1 MKKLFSLKLWRA
13 LTMVLSSIL
22 VLLLILNNVATA
34 KASVLITVLGGETFR
49 IEKSDTEENTE
60 YFKRDFNSK
69 DVLQNYM
76 DQICRDVEAEGIVLL
91 KNDENEDGV
100 AALPLREKS
109 AVSLFG
115 QGSVKFNYSSTGSSA
130 TSSTSAYP
138 TLKEALTDFSVNE
151 TLWNFY
157 SQGAAASYKRGQSN
171 FIYKINEAP
180 WSVYTQDV
188 KNSFASFGDA
198 AIFVISRD
206 SGEGMDISTAGS
218 DGLDGSYLS
227 LSEEE
232 REVLKEITLLRKSG
246 VFDRVIVLLNSSQ
259 QIQLDFLF
267 DNDIT
272 VDACLWVGNV
282 GSTGIYAINDILT
295 GKVVPSGRL
304 SDTYLKNNFSSPAMA
319 TWALN
324 PNRSFTQTYSNAAD
338 YSQFGATQN
347 VYAVYVE
354 GIYVGYRY
362 YETRYTD
369 FVEGAA
375 NVGNYDYD
383 QDVAY
388 PFGHGLS
395 YSDFYYSNFS
405 VKEEGDKFE
414 ISVNVLNIGEY
425 DAKEVVEVYLSKPY
439 TDYDRAN
446 GVEKAAVELAGFKKI
461 ALRSGQDK
469 TVTITVDKSQL
480 KSYDANGKGTYIIES
495 GDYYFTV
502 ASDSHDA
509 AKNVLAA
516 KGVNVDGKTAAEAN
530 AFTYKKM
537 LTIDGGVDATTYA
550 ASAVNENVVIE
561 NRFDFSDINR
571 YEGRGNNSVTYVSRS
586 NWEGTFPKAAVSL
599 YITEQM
605 ANDIASY
612 KPLVEDG
619 STMPTYGASNGLTL
633 AMMRGLSYDDPA
645 WQNLLDQMTYAEQAY
660 LITNGQHNTVVLESV
675 GKPATR
681 DENGPNGVSGST
693 TGTSLPSEGIWAS
706 TFNLELIKK
715 IGDALAEDA
724 LAAGITGL
732 YAPGVN
738 LHRTP
743 FGGRAHEYFSEDPFL
758 MAMCSVSETR
768 GMQEKGVWAYVK
780 HYAVNDEE
788 TNRNGVAIWLNE
800 QEMREIVLL
809 PFEYS
814 FRPDMGNAHA
824 TMTSFN
830 RIGCLWTSASSALM
844 ENVLRGEW
852 GFDGFAITDMASG
865 NAQSFMT
872 FVDGIANGTDLY
884 DGAGSK
890 TALDDYK
897 RSAMFANKMRK
908 SAHRI
913 LYVTVNNSAI
923 MNGISSGDRIVPIL
937 TWWQVLLFATVIVFS
952 VLTAAA
958 VVMTGVSYYKK
969 IKK

>member
-324 PNRSFTQTYSNAAD
+324 PNKSFTQTYSNAAD
-338 YSQFGATQN
+338 YSQFGTTQN

-530 AFTYKKM
+530 AFTYKKT

-923 MNGISSGDRIVPIL
+923 MNGISSGDRIVHIL
-937 TWWQVLLFATVIVFS
+937 TWWQIMLLSIVIVFS